1 MQTEIKQNIK
11 NIQNKINLA
20 CASINKDPNEI
31 TLMAVSKKKDILMIE
46 NALKNGVNNFGENY
60 AQELQEK
67 ALNIKADNI
76 IWHYIGPI
84 QSNKIKII
92 AKNADWVHTL
102 DREKIIKKLN
112 SECKK
117 IKKTINACIQINIS
131 SEETKSG
138 CSPDELID
146 LSKLIK
152 SMENINLQGIMAL
165 PKITKDSNERKE
177 MMESIKDLSNQLQ
190 DYFPEAKC
198 ISLGTTLDFEDAIIH
213 GSTMVRIGEHI
224 FGKRA

>member
-20 CASINKDPNEI
+20 CASIKKDPNEI
-31 TLMAVSKKKDILMIE
+31 TLIAVSKKKDILMIE

-67 ALNIKADNI
+67 ALNIKAGNI

-84 QSNKIKII
+84 QSNKVKII

-131 SEETKSG
+131 FEETKSG

-224 FGKRA
+224 FGKRS

>member
-31 TLMAVSKKKDILMIE
+31 TLIAVSKKKDILMIE

-84 QSNKIKII
+84 QSNKVKII

-102 DREKIIKKLN
+102 DREKIIRKLD
-112 SECKK
+112 SECKQ

-224 FGKRA
+224 FGKRS

>member
-20 CASINKDPNEI
+20 CASIDKDPNEI
-31 TLMAVSKKKDILMIE
+31 TLIAVSKKKDILMIE

-84 QSNKIKII
+84 QSNKVKII

-102 DREKIIKKLN
+102 DREKIIRKLN
-112 SECKK
+112 SECKQ
-117 IKKTINACIQINIS
+117 IKKTINACI
-131 SEETKSG
+131 
-138 CSPDELID
+138 
-146 LSKLIK
+146 
-152 SMENINLQGIMAL
+152 
-165 PKITKDSNERKE
+165 
-177 MMESIKDLSNQLQ
+177 
-190 DYFPEAKC
+190 
-198 ISLGTTLDFEDAIIH
+198 
-213 GSTMVRIGEHI
+213 
-224 FGKRA
+224 

>member
-1 MQTEIKQNIK
+1 MQTNIDQNIK
-11 NIQNKINLA
+11 DIRNKIKLA
-20 CASINKDPNEI
+20 CEAINKSPDEV
-31 TLMAVSKKKDILMIE
+31 TLIAVSKKKDHFMIE
-46 NALKNGVNNFGENY
+46 SALENGIYNFGENY

-67 ALNIKADNI
+67 VSKIHSDNI
-76 IWHYIGPI
+76 IWHFIGPI
-84 QSNKIKII
+84 QSNKVKII
-92 AKNADWVHTL
+92 AKSADWVHTL
-102 DREKIIKKLN
+102 YREKIIRKLN
-112 SECKK
+112 AECEE
-117 IKKTINACIQINIS
+117 IQKTIKACIQINIS

-177 MMESIKDLSNQLQ
+177 MMESIKNLSNKLQ

-198 ISLGTTLDFEDAIIH
+198 ISLGTTLDFEDAIVH

-224 FGKRA
+224 FGKRL